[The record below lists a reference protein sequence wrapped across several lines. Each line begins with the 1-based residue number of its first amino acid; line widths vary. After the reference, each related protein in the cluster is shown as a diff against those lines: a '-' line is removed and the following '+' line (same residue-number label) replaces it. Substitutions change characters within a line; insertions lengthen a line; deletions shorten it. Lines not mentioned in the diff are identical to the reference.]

1 MISSLRNKFHQC
13 GLEFVHNVRNF
24 SFSGFKFKARNDTKS
39 KQKRCKWKLSLV
51 NYYVEINTVTK
62 PFHSLFVLLW
72 CIFIQTLKPFTV
84 IVICMFRSGCNL
96 HVHVYRWCTFTCT
109 CTVQVHCIYLRF
121 NIVCSTCGERLNIS
135 NVTFATAHSSKQG
148 PWPDLLLHGHKQVE
162 PYNLASI

>member
-1 MISSLRNKFHQC
+1 MELLPVSKVVGVIALFQLTLVSLRCNFTLWFHLSGVKFHQC
-13 GLEFVHNVRNF
+13 GLEFVHNVRNCF
-24 SFSGFKFKARNDTKS
+24 FSGFKFKARNDTKS

-84 IVICMFRSGCNL
+84 IVICMFRSSCNV
-96 HVHVYRWCTFTCT
+96 HAHVYRWCTFTCT

-121 NIVCSTCGERLNIS
+121 NCM
-135 NVTFATAHSSKQG
+135 
-148 PWPDLLLHGHKQVE
+148 
-162 PYNLASI
+162 